1 MQLNKLISK
10 KTNTQPETLRMLTT
24 AECRHIAGGGGK
36 SCYYSYYSGSSTSY
50 TSNSGSGKN

>member
-1 MQLNKLISK
+1 MQWKNLISK
-10 KTNTQPETLRMLTT
+10 KTNAQPGTLRMLS
-24 AECRHIAGGGGK
+24 AVECRHIAGGGTK